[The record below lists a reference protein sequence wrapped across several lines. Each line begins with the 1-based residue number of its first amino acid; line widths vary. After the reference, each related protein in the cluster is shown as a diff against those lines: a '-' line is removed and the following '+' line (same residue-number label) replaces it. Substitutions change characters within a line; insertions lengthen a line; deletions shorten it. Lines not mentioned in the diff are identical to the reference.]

1 MRLSVNLEWPPES
14 TAPEID
20 DAWVIFLFEITGL
33 ITTSGSSGNILVRTV

>member
-33 ITTSGSSGNILVRTV
+33 VTNFGSSGKILVRSV